1 MIDSINLN
9 NVWRKGTWPV
19 LRQDP
24 EFHLDG
30 LRKTTELFV
39 VIVVDSVNISTVR
52 KKALIVSE

>member
-1 MIDSINLN
+1 MIDSINLMMLGG
-9 NVWRKGTWPV
+9 RGTWSV

-39 VIVVDSVNISTVR
+39 VIVVDSVNIRTVR
-52 KKALIVSE
+52 KKPLIVSE